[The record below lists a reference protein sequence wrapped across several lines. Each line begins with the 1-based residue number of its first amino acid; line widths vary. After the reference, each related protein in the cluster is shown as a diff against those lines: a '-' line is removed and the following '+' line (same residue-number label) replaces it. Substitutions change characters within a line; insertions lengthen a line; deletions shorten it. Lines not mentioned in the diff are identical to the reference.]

1 MEVLTNSNGGK
12 TAPSQMR
19 LFDSGLDTFNNM
31 YEGYDFEH
39 SKPSLDLNN
48 KLFCTF
54 TTLDELDNLVADL
67 TSRYTIMYNKMF
79 VLQIKN
85 NDEYVITYNVEQG
98 NVSSIPE
105 NTILVHRKK
114 DTNTLYTINALN
126 ELIKSLN
133 GGVVDPRYRIEWQHY
148 KNTILLTQQNELK
161 ELKTKIHQ
169 IIEL

>member
-1 MEVLTNSNGGK
+1 MEVLTNSNDGV
-12 TAPSQMR
+12 
-19 LFDSGLDTFNNM
+19 LDTLNHM

-54 TTLDELDNLVADL
+54 TTLNELDNLVADL

-133 GGVVDPRYRIEWQHY
+133 GGVVDPRYRIDWQHY

-161 ELKTKIHQ
+161 ELKTKIHT